1 MFIINSYTLAIIFC
15 IITMLCW
22 VSWASTMKLS
32 SKDWPFQ
39 LYYRD
44 YSLGL
49 VFTALQGFPNRKKQ
63 KTGFPLKATLWLTGL
78 TMMVQF
84 AAIPAKASD
93 IIEVLPLTRDIVM
106 LHFYDGYALYH
117 KNGQP
122 RSNERVVSV
131 PLNVAEAQIA
141 GNYWICSA
149 DDGTY
154 QPCLSPS
161 SVGRKSKGAEFTWMC
176 QGWDGS
182 AGCINS
188 DPDRVLEHWVYL
200 VLPAPMQSGKTY
212 TISTGTLAGNGSEWT
227 ITFDESEHKV

>member
-22 VSWASTMKLS
+22 GSWASTMKLS

-39 LYYRD
+39 LYYWD

-49 VFTALQGFPNRKKQ
+49 VLALQGFPNE
-63 KTGFPLKATLWLTGL
+63 KTQRYGFPFKATLWLAGL
-78 TMMVQF
+78 TMIVQF

-154 QPCLSPS
+154 QPCCLLHRWAGNPKALSSP
-161 SVGRKSKGAEFTWMC
+161 
-176 QGWDGS
+176 
-182 AGCINS
+182 GCVRTGMAVQDASIQIPTGCWNT
-188 DPDRVLEHWVYL
+188 RLYL
-200 VLPAPMQSGKTY
+200 VLPAPMKSGKTY
-212 TISTGTLAGNGSEWT
+212 TIHTRTLAGNGSNRR
-227 ITFDESEHKV
+227 